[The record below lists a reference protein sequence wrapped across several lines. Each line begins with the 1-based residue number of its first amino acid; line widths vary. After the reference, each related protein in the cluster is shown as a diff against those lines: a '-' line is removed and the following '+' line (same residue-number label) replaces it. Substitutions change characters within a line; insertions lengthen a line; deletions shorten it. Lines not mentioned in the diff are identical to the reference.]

1 MKSFTKLLV
10 PVLIAAACACR
21 PATPPI
27 DHEHFER
34 VYRAA
39 KAIQNGTEVGV
50 NIGRFSEMLGALTVE
65 VSIAKQ
71 RADSDAEKAL
81 VASYTEAVEA
91 YRDSVTVWRWKLDA
105 GVVLAAYRFAEL
117 PGLAQK
123 YGQKPQTIGN
133 YNAEELIHR
142 IWSAASP
149 KIESASKE
157 LLIPSQVGPR
167 AEHRDGSTRTRG
179 RPVSLESPAC
189 WQCQESADR
198 SNSVFCGAQ
207 DLLQSVNIG
216 PAHASHKRG
225 YRLCPARPSTA
236 A

>member
-1 MKSFTKLLV
+1 MKPFTNLLW

-27 DHEHFER
+27 DHEQFER

-50 NIGRFSEMLGALTVE
+50 NVGRFSEMLGALTVE

-91 YRDSVTVWRWKLDA
+91 YRDSATVWRWKLDA
-105 GVVLAAYRFAEL
+105 GVILAAYRFAEL
-117 PGLAQK
+117 PGLAKK
-123 YGQKPQTIGN
+123 YGQKPDPTGN
-133 YNAEELIHR
+133 YNAEELIQR
-142 IWSAASP
+142 IWSGASA

-157 LLIPSQVGPR
+157 LFVPSQVGPW

-179 RPVSLESPAC
+179 RP
-189 WQCQESADR
+189 R
-198 SNSVFCGAQ
+198 SVPV
-207 DLLQSVNIG
+207 LRRI
-216 PAHASHKRG
+216 
-225 YRLCPARPSTA
+225 
-236 A
+236 